1 MIFCKLF
8 CSIFFLADLIF
19 AKNLGLNLV
28 RGAEGFL
35 LNVFFALLSVSVTLL
50 VYAGGY
56 LKC

>member
-8 CSIFFLADLIF
+8 CSIFLGADLIF
-19 AKNLGLNLV
+19 AKNLGINLV
-28 RGAEGFL
+28 RAAEGFL